1 MDTNTPFIPALQRV
15 QELRAEGK
23 SLRKMVD
30 ILQSEG
36 VPLPPGRYKKWN
48 HMGVQWCVQQLTRS
62 PAPDNP
68 APSSP
73 APSIAAV
80 PAPAE
85 GEPPPAASPSEPAP
99 KPRRHR
105 PMKVKIQGPWIHTDS
120 LLWEFLIHKV
130 WDELTK
136 KTDHTMPIQEA
147 LDGLP
152 LLRRRK
158 DPAHLWEAVD
168 RLAASRFKLED
179 ELGSERLAISTP
191 LLSALLT
198 EDTLSFQFPT
208 TLIKMVKNPQQYIRL
223 KELLAA
229 KH

>member
-1 MDTNTPFIPALQRV
+1 METSTQLSPALQRV

-48 HMGVQWCVQQLTRS
+48 HMGVQWCVHQLTRS

-73 APSIAAV
+73 VPAIAAV

-85 GEPPPAASPSEPAP
+85 VDPPPAASPPEPPP
-99 KPRRHR
+99 KPRHR
-105 PMKVKIQGPWIHTDS
+105 LLKVKIQGPWIDTDS
-120 LLWEFLIHKV
+120 LLWDFLIHQV
-130 WDELTK
+130 WSELTEK
-136 KTDHTMPIQEA
+136 PEHTMPIQEA
-147 LDGLP
+147 LNGLR
-152 LLRRRK
+152 LTRRRR
-158 DPAHLWEAVD
+158 DREHLSEALD
-168 RLAASRFKLED
+168 RLAASRVKLEGQLD
-179 ELGSERLAISTP
+179 NQLLSISTP
-191 LLSALLT
+191 LLSAALT
-198 EDTLSFQFPT
+198 AENLSFQFPMA
-208 TLIKMVKNPQQYIRL
+208 LIKLVRNPQQYIRL

>member
-1 MDTNTPFIPALQRV
+1 METSTQLSPALQRV

-23 SLRKMVD
+23 SLRKMVA

-48 HMGVQWCVQQLTRS
+48 HMGVQWCVHQLTRS

-73 APSIAAV
+73 VPAIAAV

-85 GEPPPAASPSEPAP
+85 VDPPPAASPPEPPP
-99 KPRRHR
+99 KPRHR
-105 PMKVKIQGPWIHTDS
+105 LLKVKIQGPWIDTDS
-120 LLWEFLIHKV
+120 LLWDFLIHQV
-130 WDELTK
+130 WSELTEK
-136 KTDHTMPIQEA
+136 PEHTMPIQEA
-147 LDGLP
+147 LNGLR
-152 LLRRRK
+152 LTRRRR
-158 DPAHLWEAVD
+158 DREHLSEALD
-168 RLAASRFKLED
+168 RLAASRVKLEGQLD
-179 ELGSERLAISTP
+179 NQLLSISTP
-191 LLSALLT
+191 LLSAALT
-198 EDTLSFQFPT
+198 AENLSFQFPMA
-208 TLIKMVKNPQQYIRL
+208 LIKLVRNPQQYIRL